1 MENYIISILAVIASL
16 LIILT
21 VMKFLKFLWNKVIHK
36 VIIFFKPELKN
47 IYDLT
52 KWIFKKL
59 PLKAQKKIKSL

>member
-59 PLKAQKKIKSL
+59 PLNAQKKIKSL